1 MPTTSPK
8 TTRDMP
14 MWARI
19 LAAVIG
25 VGLLALGLCGF
36 FFVRPLEWKL
46 VAAVIASVGLAVDLL
61 YGAYYAEWPI
71 SALMWLVP

>member
-1 MPTTSPK
+1 
-8 TTRDMP
+8 

-36 FFVRPLEWKL
+36 FLGRPLDWKL
-46 VAAVIASVGLAVDLL
+46 VLAAIGSVGLAGDLL
-61 YGAYYAEWPI
+61 YGAYRGQWPI
-71 SALMWLVP
+71 SALLWLVP